1 MPIGISVKQTVLVG
15 AAGSAAPVVVSGKSA
30 MPTQCCGVNGRVVNG
45 TAQIQAAPDGAAA

>member
-15 AAGSAAPVVVSGKSA
+15 AAGSTTPVVVSGKSA